1 MAENEREQIAEA
13 IAQEIFDIT
22 EISEIF
28 RGIAHGKMLHPDI
41 LVAAAIVKADR
52 TMEKLLA
59 NEKVL
64 SSILKDIQASTDR
77 IAAAI
82 ERKGVKL

>member
-1 MAENEREQIAEA
+1 MAESEREQIAEA
-13 IAQEIFDIT
+13 IAQEIFEIT
-22 EISEIF
+22 EVAEIF

-52 TMEKLLA
+52 TVEKLLT

-64 SSILKDIQASTDR
+64 AGILKDIQAGTDR
-77 IAAAI
+77 IASAVEQWI
-82 ERKGVKL
+82 VK